1 MIGSAGGNSERQP
14 GGTAAGQILK
24 ERYRLLRSLAAS
36 PRTELWT
43 ARDEVLDRT
52 VLVKL
57 LHLAP
62 GDAAVRERFRSEALA
77 VARLAHPGIVA
88 IYDTLLEPDVT
99 GLVLEHVEATPLS
112 RFLHEGGAVSVG
124 EALSIAL
131 QLADALAVAH
141 DRGVRHCNLSP
152 DSVWLCGDQR
162 IKITDF
168 GTAWALGDT
177 ATGDLPASAW
187 AQEQADIAALAGVLR
202 DCLNPGGGPDD
213 LPEDLAAFIADA
225 KPRPARGRFGS
236 IAEAR
241 AFLASVRGV
250 SAPPELPRIDF
261 PAGTPEP
268 PSPAPEAAPEPD
280 PEPTPRPRRFPRAL
294 AVALVAAAVTAA
306 IVVPALT
313 GDGPPAPDP
322 PLPAPP
328 VVTTQ
333 APESPAIGDQP
344 PPAPAVPDEAEN
356 ESGNENEGGN
366 EVEVGNEAGTT
377 GDEPPGP
384 EAGGSLPAGDAGVAV
399 VDVRTVTFG
408 PQEAAA
414 DDPDALRTL
423 DGDPATHWA
432 TPGLSAGDSTVGGVG
447 LEFRLAEPTVLSQL
461 AVTSDT
467 TGWEAA
473 VFVGEGGHERLS
485 DWGPLVDQQVNTTGH
500 MVLGLADQPA
510 ASVLL
515 WIADPRAALTDE
527 IRIAEVII
535 SAAPD
540 PAVR

>member
-1 MIGSAGGNSERQP
+1 MTASAGGSSERPP
-14 GGTAAGQILK
+14 GGAAAGQILK
-24 ERYRLLRSLAAS
+24 GRYRLLRSLAAS
-36 PRTELWT
+36 PRTDLWT

-202 DCLNPGGGPDD
+202 DCLNPGGDPDD
-213 LPEDLAAFIADA
+213 LPEDLAAFIATA
-225 KPRPARGRFGS
+225 EPHAAGRRFGS
-236 IAEAR
+236 IGEAR
-241 AFLASVRGV
+241 AFLASARGV
-250 SAPPELPRIDF
+250 SAAPELPLIDF
-261 PAGTPEP
+261 PASTPEP
-268 PSPAPEAAPEPD
+268 PSPD
-280 PEPTPRPRRFPRAL
+280 PEPIPRPRRFPRAV

-306 IVVPALT
+306 VVVPALT
-313 GDGPPAPDP
+313 GDDPPAPDP

-333 APESPAIGDQP
+333 SPESPAVGEQP
-344 PPAPAVPDEAEN
+344 PPAPAVPDEAGNEVGSEN
-356 ESGNENEGGN
+356 EVGN
-366 EVEVGNEAGTT
+366 EVEAGNEAGTT
-377 GDEPPGP
+377 GEEPPDP
-384 EAGGSLPAGDAGVAV
+384 EAVGSLPPGDAGVAV

-447 LEFRLAEPTVLSQL
+447 LEFRLAEPTAVSEL

-467 TGWEAA
+467 AGWEAA

-535 SAAPD
+535 SPASD

>member
-1 MIGSAGGNSERQP
+1 MTASAGGSSERP
-14 GGTAAGQILK
+14 AGGAAAGQILK
-24 ERYRLLRSLAAS
+24 GRYRLLRSLAAS

-57 LHLAP
+57 LHLVP
-62 GDAAVRERFRSEALA
+62 SDAAARERFRSEALA

-112 RFLHEGGAVSVG
+112 RFLHEGGAVSVS

-141 DRGVRHCNLSP
+141 DQGVRHGNLSP

-168 GTAWALGDT
+168 GTAWAPGDVS
-177 ATGDLPASAW
+177 AGDLPASAW
-187 AQEQADIAALAGVLR
+187 AQEQADIRALAGVLR
-202 DCLNPGGGPDD
+202 DCLRSSGDPSDP
-213 LPEDLAAFIADA
+213 PEDLAAFIATA
-225 KPRPARGRFGS
+225 EPHPPRRRFGS
-236 IAEAR
+236 ITEAR
-241 AFLASVRGV
+241 SFLASARGV
-250 SAPPELPRIDF
+250 SPPPELPRIDF
-261 PAGTPEP
+261 PASTPEP
-268 PSPAPEAAPEPD
+268 PSPD
-280 PEPTPRPRRFPRAL
+280 PEPVPELITRPRRFPRAL
-294 AVALVAAAVTAA
+294 AVALVAAAVAA
-306 IVVPALT
+306 VVVVPALT
-313 GDGPPAPDP
+313 GDDPPVPDP
-322 PLPAPP
+322 PMPAPP

-333 APESPAIGDQP
+333 APEAPAVGEQP
-344 PPAPAVPDEAEN
+344 PPAAAVPDENGDA
-356 ESGNENEGGN
+356 
-366 EVEVGNEAGTT
+366 EVEDPVEDDLETADDESPAPEADGPL
-377 GDEPPGP
+377 PPGN
-384 EAGGSLPAGDAGVAV
+384 AGVAI
-399 VDVRTVTFG
+399 VDVRTVTFRPPATG
-408 PQEAAA
+408 A
-414 DDPDALRTL
+414 DDPDVLRTL
-423 DGDPATHWA
+423 DGDPSTHWA
-432 TPGLSAGDSTVGGVG
+432 TPGLSAGDSTVAGVG
-447 LEFRLAEPTVLSQL
+447 LEFHLAEVTVLSEL

-485 DWGPLVDQQVNTTGH
+485 DWGPLVDQQVNATGH
-500 MVLGLADQPA
+500 MILGLADQQA
-510 ASVLL
+510 AAVLL
-515 WIADPRAALTDE
+515 WIPDPRAAVTDE

>member
-1 MIGSAGGNSERQP
+1 MTASAGGSSERPP
-14 GGTAAGQILK
+14 GEAAAGQILK
-24 ERYRLLRSLAAS
+24 GRYRLLRSLAAS

-99 GLVLEHVEATPLS
+99 GLVLEHVEAMPLS
-112 RFLHEGGAVSVG
+112 RFLHEGGSVSVG

-162 IKITDF
+162 IKTTDF
-168 GTAWALGDT
+168 GTAWTLGDVS
-177 ATGDLPASAW
+177 AGDLPASAW
-187 AQEQADIAALAGVLR
+187 AQEQADIRALAGVLR
-202 DCLNPGGGPDD
+202 DCLSSSGDPVD
-213 LPEDLAAFIADA
+213 LPEDLAAFIATA
-225 KPRPARGRFGS
+225 ESHPPRSRFGS

-241 AFLASVRGV
+241 SFLASARGV
-250 SAPPELPRIDF
+250 SPLPELPRIDL
-261 PAGTPEP
+261 PASTPEP
-268 PSPAPEAAPEPD
+268 PLPD
-280 PEPTPRPRRFPRAL
+280 PEPITRPRRFPRAP
-294 AVALVAAAVTAA
+294 AVALVAAAVAA
-306 IVVPALT
+306 AVVVPALT
-313 GDGPPAPDP
+313 GDDSPAPDP
-322 PLPAPP
+322 PLPVPP

-333 APESPAIGDQP
+333 APEDPAGGEQP
-344 PPAPAVPDEAEN
+344 PPAAAVPDENGDA
-356 ESGNENEGGN
+356 
-366 EVEVGNEAGTT
+366 EVEDPVEGDVEST
-377 GDEPPGP
+377 GGGSPAP
-384 EAGGSLPAGDAGVAV
+384 EADGSLPPGDAGVAI
-399 VDVRTVTFG
+399 VDVRTVTFRPPATG
-408 PQEAAA
+408 A

-423 DGDPATHWA
+423 DGDPSTHWA
-432 TPGLSAGDSTVGGVG
+432 TPGLSAGDSTVAGVG
-447 LEFRLAEPTVLSQL
+447 LEFHLAERTAVSEL

-467 TGWEAA
+467 IGWEAA

-500 MVLGLADQPA
+500 VVLGLADQQA
-510 ASVLL
+510 AAVLL
-515 WIADPRAALTDE
+515 WIPDPRAALTDE

-535 SAAPD
+535 SAVPD

>member
-1 MIGSAGGNSERQP
+1 VTASAGGSRERPP
-14 GGTAAGQILK
+14 GEAAAGQILK
-24 ERYRLLRSLAAS
+24 GRYRLLRSLAAS

-57 LHLAP
+57 LHLTP

-88 IYDTLLEPDVT
+88 IYDTLLEHDVT
-99 GLVLEHVEATPLS
+99 GLVLEHVEAMPLS
-112 RFLHEGGAVSVG
+112 RFLHEGGSVSVG

-162 IKITDF
+162 IKTTDF
-168 GTAWALGDT
+168 GTAWALGDVS
-177 ATGDLPASAW
+177 AGDRSAGDLPAAAW
-187 AQEQADIAALAGVLR
+187 AQEQADVRALAGVLR
-202 DCLNPGGGPDD
+202 ACLSSSGEPGD
-213 LPEDLAAFIADA
+213 LPADLATFIATA
-225 KPRPARGRFGS
+225 ESQPPTSRFGS
-236 IAEAR
+236 ITEAR
-241 AFLASVRGV
+241 SFLASARGV
-250 SAPPELPRIDF
+250 SPPPELPRIDF
-261 PAGTPEP
+261 PASTPGP
-268 PSPAPEAAPEPD
+268 PLPD
-280 PEPTPRPRRFPRAL
+280 PEPITRPRRFPRAL
-294 AVALVAAAVTAA
+294 AVALVAAAVAA
-306 IVVPALT
+306 AVVVPALT
-313 GDGPPAPDP
+313 GDDSPAPDP

-333 APESPAIGDQP
+333 APEDPAAGEQL
-344 PPAPAVPDEAEN
+344 PAAAAVPDEA
-356 ESGNENEGGN
+356 GTA
-366 EVEVGNEAGTT
+366 EVEDPGEGDVESP
-377 GDEPPGP
+377 GDESPAP
-384 EAGGSLPAGDAGVAV
+384 EADGSLPPGGAGVAI
-399 VDVRTVTFG
+399 VDVRTVTFRPPATG
-408 PQEAAA
+408 A
-414 DDPDALRTL
+414 DDPHALRTL
-423 DGDPATHWA
+423 DGDPSTHWA
-432 TPGLSAGDSTVGGVG
+432 TPGLRAGDSTVAGVG
-447 LEFRLAEPTVLSQL
+447 LEFHLAERTAVSEL

-500 MVLGLADQPA
+500 VVLGLADQQA
-510 ASVLL
+510 AAVLL
-515 WIADPRAALTDE
+515 WIPDPRAALTDE
-527 IRIAEVII
+527 IRIAEVVI

>member
-1 MIGSAGGNSERQP
+1 MTASADRSSERPP
-14 GGTAAGQILK
+14 GCAAAGQVLK
-24 ERYRLLRSLAAS
+24 GRYRLLRSLAAG

-62 GDAAVRERFRSEALA
+62 GDAAARERFRSEALA
-77 VARLAHPGIVA
+77 VARLAHPDIVA

-99 GLVLEHVEATPLS
+99 GLVLEHFEATPLS
-112 RFLHEGGAVSVG
+112 RFLHEGGTVTVG

-141 DRGVRHCNLSP
+141 DQGVRHGNLSP

-168 GTAWALGDT
+168 GTAWAPGHES
-177 ATGDLPASAW
+177 AGDLPATAW
-187 AQEQADIAALAGVLR
+187 AQEQADIGALAGVLR
-202 DCLNPGGGPDD
+202 DCLRSGDDPDD
-213 LPEDLAAFIADA
+213 LPEDLATF
-225 KPRPARGRFGS
+225 
-236 IAEAR
+236 IAEAESPGAGSR
-241 AFLASVRGV
+241 FASITEARSVLASVRGV
-250 SAPPELPRIDF
+250 PPPPEPPRIDF
-261 PAGTPEP
+261 PART
-268 PSPAPEAAPEPD
+268 S
-280 PEPTPRPRRFPRAL
+280 EPTPENPEPAPGSIARRGRRPRAWV
-294 AVALVAAAVTAA
+294 VALVAAAVAA
-306 IVVPALT
+306 AVAGPALT
-313 GDGPPAPDP
+313 GDDPPAPDP
-322 PLPAPP
+322 PPPLPP
-328 VVTTQ
+328 VVTTEASE
-333 APESPAIGDQP
+333 APALGEQPPSPTPPVPGEAEAALEGEAGVPGNESPV
-344 PPAPAVPDEAEN
+344 PAADDPQ
-356 ESGNENEGGN
+356 
-366 EVEVGNEAGTT
+366 
-377 GDEPPGP
+377 GP
-384 EAGGSLPAGDAGVAV
+384 GDAGVAIV
-399 VDVRTVTFG
+399 EVRTVTFRS
-408 PQEAAA
+408 PAAGA

-432 TPGLSAGDSTVGGVG
+432 TPGLSAGDSTVAGVG
-447 LEFRLAEPTVLSQL
+447 LEFRLAETTVVSQL
-461 AVTSDT
+461 TVASDT
-467 TGWEAA
+467 AGWEAA

-500 MVLGLADQPA
+500 MTLGLADQQA

-515 WIADPRAALTDE
+515 WIPDPRAALTDE

>member
-1 MIGSAGGNSERQP
+1 MAASAGGSSERPP
-14 GGTAAGQILK
+14 GGAASGQILK
-24 ERYRLLRSLAAS
+24 GRYRLLRSLAAG

-62 GDAAVRERFRSEALA
+62 SDAAARERFRSEALA

-99 GLVLEHVEATPLS
+99 GLVLEHVEAIPLS

-168 GTAWALGDT
+168 GTAWALGDVP
-177 ATGDLPASAW
+177 AGDLPASAW
-187 AQEQADIAALAGVLR
+187 AQEQADIGALAGVLR
-202 DCLNPGGGPDD
+202 DCLNSSGDPDD
-213 LPEDLAAFIADA
+213 LPEDLAAFIATAEPHPPESRFDSITA
-225 KPRPARGRFGS
+225 ARL
-236 IAEAR
+236 
-241 AFLASVRGV
+241 FLASSRG
-250 SAPPELPRIDF
+250 SSPPPEPPRIDF
-261 PAGTPEP
+261 PASTPEP
-268 PSPAPEAAPEPD
+268 PSPD
-280 PEPTPRPRRFPRAL
+280 PEPASEPITRPRRFPRAL
-294 AVALVAAAVTAA
+294 AVALVAAAVAA
-306 IVVPALT
+306 VVVPALT
-313 GDGPPAPDP
+313 GDDSPAPDP
-322 PLPAPP
+322 PPPVPP

-333 APESPAIGDQP
+333 APEDPAVGEQP
-344 PPAPAVPDEAEN
+344 PPAPPVPDEDGDADVEDPV
-356 ESGNENEGGN
+356 EGH
-366 EVEVGNEAGTT
+366 VEAT
-377 GDEPPGP
+377 GDESQAP
-384 EAGGSLPAGDAGVAV
+384 EADGPVPPGDAGVTI
-399 VDVRTVTFG
+399 VDVRTVTFRPRATG
-408 PQEAAA
+408 A

-423 DGDPATHWA
+423 DGDPSTHWA
-432 TPGLSAGDSTVGGVG
+432 TPGLSAGDSTVAGVG
-447 LEFRLAEPTVLSQL
+447 LEFHLAEPTVVSEL

-500 MVLGLADQPA
+500 VVLGLADQQA
-510 ASVLL
+510 AAVLL
-515 WIADPRAALTDE
+515 WIPDPRAALTDE

-540 PAVR
+540 AAVR

>member
-1 MIGSAGGNSERQP
+1 MTASAGGSSERPP
-14 GGTAAGQILK
+14 GGAAAGQLLK
-24 ERYRLLRSLAAS
+24 GRYRLLRSLAAS

-62 GDAAVRERFRSEALA
+62 GDATVRERFRSEALA

-141 DRGVRHCNLSP
+141 DQGVRHCNLSP

-168 GTAWALGDT
+168 GTAWALGDVS
-177 ATGDLPASAW
+177 AGDLPASAW
-187 AQEQADIAALAGVLR
+187 AQEQADIGALAVVLR
-202 DCLNPGGGPDD
+202 DCLRSSGDPDD
-213 LPEDLAAFIADA
+213 LPEDLAAVIATA
-225 KPRPARGRFGS
+225 EPRPPKSRFGS
-236 IAEAR
+236 ITEAR
-241 AFLASVRGV
+241 SFLASLRGV
-250 SAPPELPRIDF
+250 SPPPEPPRIDF
-261 PAGTPEP
+261 PASSPEP
-268 PSPAPEAAPEPD
+268 PAPDPGPD
-280 PEPTPRPRRFPRAL
+280 PELITRPRRFPRAL
-294 AVALVAAAVTAA
+294 AVALVAAAVAA
-306 IVVPALT
+306 AVVVPALT
-313 GDGPPAPDP
+313 GDDSPAPDP
-322 PLPAPP
+322 PLPVPP

-333 APESPAIGDQP
+333 APADPASGEQPSPET
-344 PPAPAVPDEAEN
+344 AVRAEN
-356 ESGNENEGGN
+356 GDA
-366 EVEVGNEAGTT
+366 EVEDPVEDDVETT
-377 GDEPPGP
+377 GDESPATEADGPPPPG
-384 EAGGSLPAGDAGVAV
+384 GTGVAI
-399 VDVRTVTFG
+399 VDVRSVTFR
-408 PQEAAA
+408 PQTVGA

-423 DGDPATHWA
+423 DGDPSTHWA
-432 TPGLSAGDSTVGGVG
+432 TPGLSAGDSTVAGVG
-447 LEFRLAEPTVLSQL
+447 LEFRLAEPTALSEL

-473 VFVGEGGHERLS
+473 VFVGEGGHARLS
-485 DWGPLVDQQVNTTGH
+485 DWGPLVDQQINTTGH
-500 MVLGLADQPA
+500 MVLGLADQQA
-510 ASVLL
+510 AAVLL
-515 WIADPRAALTDE
+515 WIPDPRAALTDE

>member
-1 MIGSAGGNSERQP
+1 MTASAGGNSERRP
-14 GGTAAGQILK
+14 GGAPAGQILK
-24 ERYRLLRSLAAS
+24 GRYRLLHSLTAS

-62 GDAAVRERFRSEALA
+62 GDAAVRERFGSEARA

-131 QLADALAVAH
+131 QLADALAAAH
-141 DRGVRHCNLSP
+141 DQGVRHCNLSP

-168 GTAWALGDT
+168 GSAWALGGV

-187 AQEQADIAALAGVLR
+187 AQEQADIRALAGVLR
-202 DCLNPGGGPDD
+202 GCLGSGGDPDD
-213 LPEDLAAFIADA
+213 LPQDLAAFIAEA
-225 KPRPARGRFGS
+225 EPHPAGSRFGS
-236 IAEAR
+236 ITEAR
-241 AFLASVRGV
+241 SFLASVRGV
-250 SAPPELPRIDF
+250 SPPLELPEIDF
-261 PAGTPEP
+261 PASTPEP
-268 PSPAPEAAPEPD
+268 SSPYTPPAPEPIA
-280 PEPTPRPRRFPRAL
+280 RPRRFPRAL
-294 AVALVAAAVTAA
+294 AVALVAAAVAA
-306 IVVPALT
+306 ALVVPALT
-313 GDGPPAPDP
+313 GDDPPAPDP
-322 PLPAPP
+322 PPPAPLI
-328 VVTTQ
+328 VTTQ
-333 APESPAIGDQP
+333 APEAPSGGEQP
-344 PPAPAVPDEAEN
+344 PSAAAVPDQTGDADDEIV
-356 ESGNENEGGN
+356 N
-366 EVEVGNEAGTT
+366 EVETT
-377 GDEPPGP
+377 GDESPAP
-384 EAGGSLPAGDAGVAV
+384 EAVGSLPPGDAGVAV
-399 VDVRTVTFG
+399 VDVRTVTFR
-408 PQEAAA
+408 PQVADA

-423 DGDPATHWA
+423 DGDPSTHWA

-447 LEFRLAEPTVLSQL
+447 LELRLAEPTVVSQL

-467 TGWEAA
+467 AGWEAA

-500 MVLGLADQPA
+500 MVLGLADQQA

-515 WIADPRAALTDE
+515 WIPDPRAALTDE
-527 IRIAEVII
+527 IRIAEIII
-535 SAAPD
+535 SSAPD

>member
-1 MIGSAGGNSERQP
+1 MTGSAGGNSERRP
-14 GGTAAGQILK
+14 GGATAGQTLK
-24 ERYRLLRSLAAS
+24 GRYRLLRSLAAS

-43 ARDEVLDRT
+43 AHDEVLDRT

-62 GDAAVRERFRSEALA
+62 GDEAVRERFRSEALA

-112 RFLHEGGAVSVG
+112 RFLHEGGTVSEG

-131 QLADALAVAH
+131 QLADALAAAH
-141 DRGVRHCNLSP
+141 DQGVRHCNLSP

-168 GTAWALGDT
+168 GTAWAPGEA

-187 AQEQADIAALAGVLR
+187 AQEQADIRALAGVLR
-202 DCLNPGGGPDD
+202 DCLDSGGDPDD
-213 LPEDLAAFIADA
+213 LPEDLAAFVAEA
-225 KPRPARGRFGS
+225 EPHPAMSRFGS
-236 IAEAR
+236 ITEAR
-241 AFLASVRGV
+241 TFLASVRGV
-250 SAPPELPRIDF
+250 SPPPGLLRVDF
-261 PAGTPEP
+261 SAGGPEP
-268 PSPAPEAAPEPD
+268 SSPEPE
-280 PEPTPRPRRFPRAL
+280 PEPEPIARQRRFPRAL
-294 AVALVAAAVTAA
+294 AVALVAAAAAAAA
-306 IVVPALT
+306 IVPALT
-313 GDGPPAPDP
+313 GDDPPAPDP
-322 PLPAPP
+322 PLPVPP

-333 APESPAIGDQP
+333 APEAPAGGEQP
-344 PPAPAVPDEAEN
+344 PPAAAVPDGAGEVEN
-356 ESGNENEGGN
+356 EIGNELE
-366 EVEVGNEAGTT
+366 TT
-377 GDEPPGP
+377 GDETPAP
-384 EAGGSLPAGDAGVAV
+384 EAVRSPPLGEAGVAV
-399 VDVRTVTFG
+399 VDVRTVTFR
-408 PQEAAA
+408 PQEAGA

-423 DGDPATHWA
+423 DGDPSTHWA

-447 LEFRLAEPTVLSQL
+447 LEFRLAEPTAVSQL

-467 TGWEAA
+467 AGWEAA

-500 MVLGLADQPA
+500 MILGLADQQA

-515 WIADPRAALTDE
+515 WIPDPRAALTDE
-527 IRIAEVII
+527 IRISEVII
-535 SAAPD
+535 SSAPD